1 METWQS
7 WSAAAAATTAESAG
21 TAGWGET
28 AGDMPKTQLSGT
40 VEQPGW
46 KLLISVWCCH
56 WPWYLGRLR
65 SSCEIIFITLDWRLY
80 SKKLGYRIKVILQDP
95 VHSARLRP
103 WPIKN
108 FGIWQKLSVGLSCE
122 LDSSLNILSSHF
134 ELVKERSSGTER
146 QQRPKFLIVLSLNLA
161 KWALNS
167 DIQVILWEKDNL
179 ARLS

>member
-1 METWQS
+1 MTVLVRRCRRHYRRIGGDRRLRRDGGRHAENTAFRHRRTALMEIIDIF
-7 WSAAAAATTAESAG
+7 E
-21 TAGWGET
+21 
-28 AGDMPKTQLSGT
+28 
-40 VEQPGW
+40 
-46 KLLISVWCCH
+46 WCRH
-56 WPWYLGRLR
+56 WPWNLGRLR

-80 SKKLGYRIKVILQDP
+80 SKKLRYRTKVILQDP

-103 WPIKN
+103 WPIKK
-108 FGIWQKLSVGLSCE
+108 FGIWQKLSVSLSCE